1 MISNCFNN
9 FKLNV
14 LASWER
20 WSRWG
25 TCNGYCGTRGTQS
38 RTRQC
43 FNGNV
48 AGIGCQGIPSD
59 DQYCDVPLCV
69 PTTTTTTTTT
79 TTRTTNPPQPQVE
92 RYAEFITVSNTE
104 KSHHNNGTYYNGV
117 YHRKPKLSRGKPA
130 WTLTVNG
137 RLKSIILYK
146 HKTFRKGRPAKRNAW
161 VIMAPDRTTSG
172 KRFFCVRFF
181 SFDKKQ
187 TPENLKWYYLKTS
200 CNFRQNRNSFSR
212 RDGKSIELNAGNSP
226 TIKFSAPPIIERC
239 PTEVKVVGSNEYYI
253 LGFTYDMG
261 TAVPFSIL
269 GQSLWLNIFLNNIK
283 P

>member
-1 MISNCFNN
+1 MGFYFPSITDAAKSGFSGFNCI
-9 FKLNV
+9 
-14 LASWER
+14 E
-20 WSRWG
+20 
-25 TCNGYCGTRGTQS
+25 CGCRGS
-38 RTRQC
+38 
-43 FNGNV
+43 
-48 AGIGCQGIPSD
+48 
-59 DQYCDVPLCV
+59 V

-79 TTRTTNPPQPQVE
+79 TTKPPQPEVE
-92 RYAEFITVSNTE
+92 KYAESITITNTE
-104 KSHHNNGTYYNGV
+104 KSHIAEYYNGV
-117 YHRKPKLSRGKPA
+117 YHRKPTLSSGKPA
-130 WTLTVNG
+130 WVLMDNG
-137 RLKSIILYK
+137 LKKSIIFYK
-146 HKTFRKGRPAKRNAW
+146 RGTFRKGPKQNAW
-161 VIMAPDRTTSG
+161 VIMAPSSTG
-172 KRFFCVRFF
+172 KECVRFF

-187 TPENLKWYYLKTS
+187 TPKNLKWYYLKTS